1 VYCYH
6 INNDIILRMSVP
18 YQEWQRLVD
27 LLAAMKVGGFAKLES
42 AEILEFGR
50 QYRRAA
56 AELSFQRSR
65 QVDSER
71 VIFLNDLVGECYPYI
86 YVSPRRPWPSISKFY
101 LHEFPRAFRQHFIW
115 ILLAFIVSMIP
126 AGVGAAL
133 TFHDRAVARQVLP
146 AELLD
151 GTEEQNERHRQ
162 STDWMPANTR
172 PSVAAFIITNNIK
185 VCILTFAGGIL
196 AGVITLLLLIENGL
210 MLGIVGA
217 GVALDGGVTA
227 TNFWA
232 FVAPHGVFELT
243 AIFISGGAGLLLG
256 YALLNPGNVPRRVA
270 LVESGKEALK
280 LMLGVASM
288 LVIAGFI
295 ESFFSPI
302 EPKYMPSEIKFIVAG
317 IEAVLLSSYFLFLG
331 RKADTK
337 KESRFGELLTPLP
350 PM

>member
-1 VYCYH
+1 
-6 INNDIILRMSVP
+6 MSVP
-18 YQEWQRLVD
+18 YQEWQRLAD
-27 LLAAMKVGGFAKLES
+27 LLAAVKVGGFAKLES

-65 QVDSER
+65 QVDPER
-71 VIFLNDLVGECYPYI
+71 VIFLNDLVGECYPFI

-101 LHEFPRAFRQHFIW
+101 LQEFPRAIRQHFIW
-115 ILLAFIVSMIP
+115 VLIAFMVSMIP
-126 AGVGAAL
+126 AVVGAVL
-133 TFHDRAVARQVLP
+133 VSRDRAVARQVLP
-146 AELLD
+146 GQLLD
-151 GTEEQNERHRQ
+151 GTETQNERHRK
-162 STDWMPANTR
+162 STDWMPADTR

-196 AGVITLLLLIENGL
+196 AGVVTILLLISNGL

-217 GVALDGGVTA
+217 GVALDGGVTS

-270 LVESGKEALK
+270 LIESGKEALK

-302 EPKYMPSEIKFIVAG
+302 EPTYMPSEIKFIVAG
-317 IEAVLLSSYFLFLG
+317 IEAVLLSSYFIFVG
-331 RKADTK
+331 RKAKSKDEK
-337 KESRFGELLTPLP
+337 PFGELLTPLP